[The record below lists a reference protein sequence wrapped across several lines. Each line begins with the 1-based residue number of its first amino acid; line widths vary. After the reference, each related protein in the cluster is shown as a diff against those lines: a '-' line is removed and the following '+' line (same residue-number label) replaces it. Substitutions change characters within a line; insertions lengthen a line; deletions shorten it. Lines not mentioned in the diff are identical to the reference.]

1 LLQATIWL
9 EVRYTV
15 PGTEESLDGWS
26 PDEGMDEERLLVDI
40 QQNIANLE
48 KTLTSNER
56 RASWSHEQQPSTSRT
71 LDKSPATSRKK
82 SVFFNYQRF

>member
-1 LLQATIWL
+1 
-9 EVRYTV
+9 V

-48 KTLTSNER
+48 KSLTSTER
-56 RASWSHEQQPSTSRT
+56 RASWSHEHASTSKT
-71 LDKSPATSRKK
+71 LDKSPANSRKR
-82 SVFFNYQRF
+82 YQKIPNLNMKC